1 MRFNGLGTPPS
12 FSISAHSKGGLSGPF
27 SPFLQVLKTESL
39 ERNRNSGAV
48 SLIST
53 FDSYLRYPLKPTTPG
68 GRRASATSSSS
79 ATSASQY
86 PTAVRETSGIKIS
99 RPHAPRLPT
108 AVTVACSVIF
118 YFSTGCKGAGL
129 EDEGRVFYDSLL
141 IDGGR
146 DNG

>member
-1 MRFNGLGTPPS
+1 M
-12 FSISAHSKGGLSGPF
+12 
-27 SPFLQVLKTESL
+27 QVLKTENL
-39 ERNRNSGAV
+39 ERNHNCRAV
-48 SLIST
+48 PSSPRSIRTLAP
-53 FDSYLRYPLKPTTPG
+53 FEADDSPAG
-68 GRRASATSSSS
+68 EEQSATSSSS

-129 EDEGRVFYDSLL
+129 EDE
-141 IDGGR
+141 
-146 DNG
+146 